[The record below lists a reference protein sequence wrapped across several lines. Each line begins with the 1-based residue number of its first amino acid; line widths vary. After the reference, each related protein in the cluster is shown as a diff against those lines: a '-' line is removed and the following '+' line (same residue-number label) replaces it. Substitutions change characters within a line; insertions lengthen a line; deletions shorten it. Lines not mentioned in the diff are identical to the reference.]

1 MQDPTTARLLAHKP
15 QIQRPLR
22 LLTWALLA
30 LGLVVAAWPSMPEIN
45 VSHADK
51 YMHMLAFFGF
61 AFLLDIS
68 DTRSFWRYKVPILLG
83 YGALI
88 EIIQAFLPWR
98 SFDPLDWVADASGVL
113 LYWLVWYVVLRPL
126 LATKLK
132 T

>member
-1 MQDPTTARLLAHKP
+1 MQDTNTARLLTQQP
-15 QIQRPLR
+15 RFQQRLR
-22 LLTWALLA
+22 YFTWVLLGI
-30 LGLVVAAWPSMPEIN
+30 GLMVAMLPHMPEFN

-51 YMHMLAFFGF
+51 YMHALAFFGF
-61 AFLLDIS
+61 AFLLDLS
-68 DTRSFWRYKVPILLG
+68 DTRSFWHYKVPILLG

-98 SFDPLDWVADASGVL
+98 SFDPLDWVADAFGVL

>member
-1 MQDPTTARLLAHKP
+1 MQDTTTARLLAHKP

-22 LLTWALLA
+22 FMTWSLLA
-30 LGLVVAAWPSMPEIN
+30 LGLGIAALPHMPEMN

-132 T
+132 P